1 MGPKK
6 GRDHNLETLAYRG
19 DIGSYCGHV
28 GLYRAYIGLCMGIY
42 TDHRGKK
49 LGDMGSIAFSGIV

>member
-1 MGPKK
+1 MRPKK
-6 GRDHNLETLAYRG
+6 GRDHNLKTLAYRG
-19 DIGSYCGHV
+19 FYCGHV

-49 LGDMGSIAFSGIV
+49 LGDIGPIGYSTVV